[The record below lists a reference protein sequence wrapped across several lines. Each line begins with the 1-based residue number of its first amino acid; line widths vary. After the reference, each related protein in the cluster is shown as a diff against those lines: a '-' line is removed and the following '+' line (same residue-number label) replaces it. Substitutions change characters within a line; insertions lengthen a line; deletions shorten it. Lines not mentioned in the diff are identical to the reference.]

1 MTAAPPVLPPPV
13 LITGGSVLDPRTG
26 RSTPADLLLTDGR
39 VSAVA
44 APGELAEPTDELG
57 LPDGTVER
65 LDATGLL
72 VAPGLIDLQ
81 VNGAAG
87 VDITAEPE
95 RLWEVAAA
103 LPRHGITAFLPTLVT
118 TDERTRSRAL
128 AALAAGRPVGVPA
141 GARPLGLHFEGPM
154 LSPERSGAHEKSL
167 LREPSA
173 ELIAGWSAAAGVQM
187 VTMAPEL
194 PGAIEVIRQLAE
206 RGVLVSIG
214 HTAADLDQ
222 VRAATAA
229 GARSVTHLFNA
240 MPGLDHRE
248 PGPVGAVLGM
258 DGLVAGVIVD
268 GLHVH
273 PVTVVAAYRALGAS
287 RFLAVSDTTAA
298 LDQPD
303 GPSRLGGRPVLI
315 RDGAVRLVDDGG
327 LAGSAVGLDHC
338 LRLLARFTGLTPA
351 EVLTAAT
358 LVPADLI
365 GRPDLGR
372 LEPGAVADVVLLTE
386 QLQPMATIVGGRVL
400 HDWHASPAPEWTA
413 V

>member
-1 MTAAPPVLPPPV
+1 MTVVPPPPPP
-13 LITGGSVLDPRTG
+13 LMITGGSVLDPVTG
-26 RSTPADLLLTDGR
+26 RSSPADLLLADGR
-39 VSAVA
+39 VQAVG
-44 APGELAEPTDELG
+44 APGSLEAPADA
-57 LPDGTVER
+57 ER
-65 LDATGLL
+65 LDATGRL
-72 VAPGLIDLQ
+72 VAPGLVDLQ

-87 VDITAEPE
+87 VDITAQPE

-103 LPRHGITAFLPTLVT
+103 LPRHGVTAFLPTLVT
-118 TDERTRSRAL
+118 SDQQTRNQAL
-128 AALAAGRPVGVPA
+128 STLAAGRPAGVPA

-154 LSPERSGAHEKSL
+154 LSPERSGAHEKNL

-173 ELIAGWSAAAGVQM
+173 ELIEGWSAQAGVQM
-187 VTMAPEL
+187 VTLAPEL
-194 PGAIEVIRQLAE
+194 PGAIEVIRQLTE
-206 RGVLVSIG
+206 RGVLVSVG

-248 PGPVGAVLGM
+248 PGPVGAVLGT
-258 DGLVAGVIVD
+258 DDLVAGVIVD

-273 PVTVVAAYRALGAS
+273 PVTVVAAYRALGPR

-303 GPSRLGGRPVLI
+303 GPAQLGGRPVLI
-315 RDGAVRLVDDGG
+315 RDGAVRLVDNGG

-338 LRLLARFTGLTPA
+338 LRLLARFTGLAPA
-351 EVLTAAT
+351 EILIAAT
-358 LVPADLI
+358 TVPADLLR
-365 GRPDLGR
+365 RPDLGR
-372 LEPGAVADVVLLTE
+372 LEPGSAADVVLLTE
-386 QLQPMATIVGGRVL
+386 QLHPMATIVGGRVL
-400 HDWHASPAPEWTA
+400 HDWHAAPAPEWTA